1 MEDRDRRAIEELFE
15 KLSHVESQSGP
26 RDPEA
31 ERYIGAQLAAQPGA
45 AYYMAQTII
54 VQEQALAAAQ
64 EQMEEQGRQDT
75 GRPAGG
81 GPLSGIFGASR
92 SRQESRYA
100 GSGRSTESAGGPWG
114 SAPRGGGGGFL
125 AGAAQTAMGVAG
137 GVLLG
142 NMIGGMFGNEGMF
155 GGDDAGGG
163 DLADASGSPNDESAE
178 FDAGGD
184 SDFGGD
190 FDLG

>member
-1 MEDRDRRAIEELFE
+1 MEDRDRRAIEELFQ
-15 KLSHVESQSGP
+15 KLSQVESQSGP

-31 ERYIGAQLAAQPGA
+31 ERYIREQLAAQPGA

-64 EQMEEQGRQDT
+64 DRIEETQRQG
-75 GRPAGG
+75 AGGSSRG
-81 GPLSGIFGASR
+81 GPLSGIFAGGR
-92 SRQESRYA
+92 SRQEPRNS
-100 GSGRSTESAGGPWG
+100 GSGRSMESAGGPWG
-114 SAPRGGGGGFL
+114 SAPRGGGFL

-142 NMIGGMFGNEGMF
+142 NMLGGMFSGDEADTGGLADSSDPGNDETADLDA
-155 GGDDAGGG
+155 GDDA
-163 DLADASGSPNDESAE
+163 
-178 FDAGGD
+178 
-184 SDFGGD
+184 DFGGD